1 MFINDLKNYYSKL
14 EIKII
19 FPNPLNDIHKN
30 TPIMSF
36 NEERLNIVLSNPSHF
51 NKKKKISVGIFF
63 VNIDKLIIQ
72 FIWEGKIP
80 SITKKKKWQK
90 NTEKLHY
97 PISGLPVKLIKI
109 VQKWREDIHIDQ
121 LNGK

>member
-14 EIKII
+14 ETKII

-51 NKKKKISVGIFF
+51 NKKKKNLCGNIFCQYRQADYT
-63 VNIDKLIIQ
+63 IYMGRQ
-72 FIWEGKIP
+72 
-80 SITKKKKWQK
+80 
-90 NTEKLHY
+90 NT
-97 PISGLPVKLIKI
+97 
-109 VQKWREDIHIDQ
+109 
-121 LNGK
+121 